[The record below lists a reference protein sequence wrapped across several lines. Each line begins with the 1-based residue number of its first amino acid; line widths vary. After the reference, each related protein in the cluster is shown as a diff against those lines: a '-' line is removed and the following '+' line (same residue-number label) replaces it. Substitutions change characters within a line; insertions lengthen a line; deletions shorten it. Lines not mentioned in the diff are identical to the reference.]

1 MMNALALSRTSACS
15 KLETQTRKFA
25 FCNLVW
31 SIGNA
36 TAYKQEKFKENI
48 YKDTYSSS

>member
-1 MMNALALSRTSACS
+1 MMNASAISWTPACS
-15 KLETQTRKFA
+15 ELETQTRKFA

-31 SIGNA
+31 WIGNA
-36 TAYKQEKFKENI
+36 TAYKQEKFKEDI